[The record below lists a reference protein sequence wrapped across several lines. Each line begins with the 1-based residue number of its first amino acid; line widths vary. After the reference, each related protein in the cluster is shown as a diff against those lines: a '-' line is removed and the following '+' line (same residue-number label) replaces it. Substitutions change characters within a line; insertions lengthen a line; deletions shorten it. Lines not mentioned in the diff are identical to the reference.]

1 MGHWDEVGSKRLSSK
16 ERSVNSRV
24 RTKQRQFK
32 DSLTA
37 ERARISTNLE
47 RKKLKPREAET
58 KGSTHTTKDHCTVHI
73 WTFLYGLIIRTNA
86 RHEDRRGYHTTK
98 EIMDLRS
105 KSSLLRQI
113 IVIGLII
120 MLITS
125 TESMPR
131 PGMKK
136 QRHRKS
142 RNAIKS
148 CKNGCYMEYY
158 NCGTMVTSEI
168 DHLVCLTAKS
178 ICVANCKATW

>member
-1 MGHWDEVGSKRLSSK
+1 MLFIDTTYVCHSMQYIRAAGASALLWRYWIKGE
-16 ERSVNSRV
+16 
-24 RTKQRQFK
+24 
-32 DSLTA
+32 LTA
-37 ERARISTNLE
+37 TCSLKFLKCQ
-47 RKKLKPREAET
+47 RKFFECFL
-58 KGSTHTTKDHCTVHI
+58 SFLDHCTVHI